1 MVDMAWCKCMGCGER
16 MIGILDYKTKFWRKR
31 CEECD
36 GNSTDYNIDNP
47 KPKSLQVEA
56 GAMRSKKT

>member
-16 MIGILDYKTKFWRKR
+16 MIGILSYRTQYGRKR

-47 KPKSLQVEA
+47 RPKTVLLEA
-56 GAMRSKKT
+56 RALRNEKT